1 VSGKKAAGSL
11 RLDIAGAADRGLVRP
26 QNEDGFAVDAGLRLM
41 VVADGMGGHRA
52 GEVASAL
59 AVEAVMGGAKGVSVF
74 PQDESGAAAG
84 GSSARGRA
92 LLSLIAAANAAVHE
106 RSLKDPRCAGMGT
119 TVAAVWAGKKSFAAA
134 HVGDSRIYLFRGQKL
149 SRLTQ
154 DHTWTQERVR
164 AGAMSETEAAA
175 SGLSNV
181 LTRALGTEPE
191 VKADVSD
198 HELRA
203 GDVLLLATDG
213 LTKMLDDAGIAA
225 RLAAGQ
231 DAATSAQD
239 LVSAANAAGGVDNVT
254 VVVARAL

>member
-1 VSGKKAAGSL
+1 MSGKKAAGAL
-11 RLDIAGAADRGLVRP
+11 RLDIAGATDRGLVRP
-26 QNEDGFAVDAGLRLM
+26 QNEDGFAVDAGLRLL

-59 AVEAVMGGAKGVSVF
+59 AVEAVMRGAKDLAVF
-74 PQDESGAAAG
+74 PEDEPPGASGF
-84 GSSARGRA
+84 SARARA

-106 RSLKDPRCAGMGT
+106 RSLKDSRCAGMGT

-149 SRLTQ
+149 SRLTR

-164 AGAMSETEAAA
+164 AGAMSEPEAAA

-203 GDVLLLATDG
+203 GDALLLATDG
-213 LTKMLDDAGIAA
+213 LTKMLGDGEISA

-231 DAATSAQD
+231 DAAAAARD
-239 LVSAANAAGGVDNVT
+239 LVSAANAAGGEDNVT
-254 VVVARAL
+254 AVVARAL